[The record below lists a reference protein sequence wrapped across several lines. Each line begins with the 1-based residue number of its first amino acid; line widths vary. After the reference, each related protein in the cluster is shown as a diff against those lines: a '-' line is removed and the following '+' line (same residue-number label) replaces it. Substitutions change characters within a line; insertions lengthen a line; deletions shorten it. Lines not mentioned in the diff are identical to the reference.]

1 LCAMDAGIRVGQ
13 EKMLAFVLSGGGNRG
28 PLEVGALQVLL
39 EHGIVPDMLVG
50 TSAGAINAAFL
61 AIEPTVDTA
70 LALGDLWQ
78 RVETGHVFQGNRLT
92 MLWRFVTGKDSL
104 YRNESFERLMAENLP
119 PGVEQFGDM
128 EATRLYIVA
137 TRLDT
142 GEPRVFGH
150 DPRERLLD
158 GIMSSAALPP
168 FLPPWRCGDELL
180 IDGGISADLPVKVAV
195 SEGAKEIYAL
205 HLVDAPR
212 TGQQIRG
219 VLNIAEQAVNT
230 VLSRQLQMEL
240 EESESQKGV
249 TLHYVP
255 LTGFYGIPLWDFSHT
270 AEMIEGG
277 RQQMQEYLE
286 SSCSID
292 KPERFSSL
300 RSAWRQG
307 VENARRTLSRIFV
320 SRWFHARRLE
330 DLPGSV
336 EMGSQQG

>member
-1 LCAMDAGIRVGQ
+1 
-13 EKMLAFVLSGGGNRG
+13 MLAFVLSGGGNRG

-61 AIEPTVDTA
+61 AIEPTVDSA
-70 LALGDLWQ
+70 LALGDLWEQ
-78 RVETGHVFQGNRLT
+78 VETGNVFQGNRLT

-104 YRNESFERLMAENLP
+104 YRNESFQRLIAENLP
-119 PGVEQFGDM
+119 SGIERFEDIEGI
-128 EATRLYIVA
+128 RLYIVA

-142 GEPRVFGH
+142 GELRVFGH
-150 DPRERLLD
+150 ERQESLID
-158 GIMSSAALPP
+158 AIMASAALPP

-212 TGQQIRG
+212 KGQQIRG
-219 VLNIAEQAVNT
+219 VLSIAEQAINT
-230 VLSRQLQMEL
+230 VLSRQLQTEL

-286 SSCSID
+286 SSWGVD

-300 RSAWRQG
+300 RAVWRQG
-307 VENARRTLSRIFV
+307 VEKAQRTLSRIRT
-320 SRWFHARRLE
+320 SRWFHARRVK
-330 DLPGSV
+330 DLPGSFD
-336 EMGSQQG
+336 MGSRQG